1 MNTPTPPSVGRVVHY
16 VSYGTPGGEYRPVC
30 RAAIVTEVP
39 ELLSEQPNS
48 GPEGYVQ
55 AINIMVCNPKGVFFV
70 TDVPYD
76 AEQKPG
82 GTWHWPE
89 RF

>member
-1 MNTPTPPSVGRVVHY
+1 
-16 VSYGTPGGEYRPVC
+16 
-30 RAAIVTEVP
+30 
-39 ELLSEQPNS
+39 
-48 GPEGYVQ
+48 
-55 AINIMVCNPKGVFFV
+55 VFFV